1 MLTNA
6 QVPQSPPKTKTAF
19 KNPLLY
25 SSLLVGIVILVVAW
39 IFFSRWQRNL
49 SIERRS
55 REENSRKQLETDRV
69 ALEQFAGKELASQ
82 SFYACPGAIQQDHS
96 RQFCH
101 GVPNA

>member
-49 SIERRS
+49 SIEPRL
-55 REENSRKQLETDRV
+55 REEDSRKQFENDRV
-69 ALEQFAGKELASQ
+69 ALEHVCGNELAIQ
-82 SFYACPGAIQQDHS
+82 SFYAIAVGIHKGDSVQL
-96 RQFCH
+96 
-101 GVPNA
+101 